1 MFVPTVAQYARKRPG
16 VGHLS
21 RGHGLGDDTLQG
33 KLLLLQVVGSGL
45 LDLELGHGVAQGG
58 LDLLLLATLQL
69 EGQAGVR
76 DDVLHT
82 GDVGLELL
90 PRLELLAEG
99 LVAGLELGGI
109 WSDVSDSAGEC
120 ESCGTYR

>member
-1 MFVPTVAQYARKRPG
+1 MSPMFVPTVAQHARKRPI

-21 RGHGLGDDTLQG
+21 RGHGLGDDALQG
-33 KLLLLQVVGSGL
+33 ELLLLQVVGSGVL
-45 LDLELGHGVAQGG
+45 NLELGHGVAQGG

-76 DDVLHT
+76 DDVLHA

-90 PRLELLAEG
+90 LGLKALAEG
-99 LVAGLELGGI
+99 LIVALKLLGI
-109 WSDVSDSAGEC
+109 FSI
-120 ESCGTYR
+120 Y